1 MERYPGK
8 AVRKGLGE
16 IMYQKGPWLSSGLVG
31 SPPGGYVEGL
41 GLPTTDQA
49 SNSRPGDVTSSVE
62 PKAVQEHEMTPAT
75 MLTALKQITAVVRQ
89 TISGLLPS
97 K

>member
-1 MERYPGK
+1 MD
-8 AVRKGLGE
+8 
-16 IMYQKGPWLSSGLVG
+16 QKGPWPSSGLVG
-31 SPPGGYVEGL
+31 SRPGGYVEGL
-41 GLPTTDQA
+41 DLLTTDQA
-49 SNSRPGDVTSSVE
+49 AESRPGDVSSSIG

-75 MLTALKQITAVVRQ
+75 KPTALKQITAALRQ

>member
-8 AVRKGLGE
+8 AVRKGVGE
-16 IMYQKGPWLSSGLVG
+16 IMNQNGPWLSSGLVG

-41 GLPTTDQA
+41 GLVTTDQA
-49 SNSRPGDVTSSVE
+49 ANSRPGDVTTSVE
-62 PKAVQEHEMTPAT
+62 PKTVQEHEMTPST
-75 MLTALKQITAVVRQ
+75 TVTALKQITAALRQ